1 MLFRHT
7 FQIKYAKKYFKKS
20 KQKGK
25 YLLKGLQWKPR
36 KMKAAEHDWCML
48 ITLMILLQ
56 AAYRMIAADS
66 LNDLYPI
73 QKQLYPKHF
82 SFKEKVNLKLSSTSK
97 LFE

>member
-1 MLFRHT
+1 
-7 FQIKYAKKYFKKS
+7 
-20 KQKGK
+20 
-25 YLLKGLQWKPR
+25 
-36 KMKAAEHDWCML
+36 MKAAEHDWCML

-82 SFKEKVNLKLSSTSK
+82 SFKEKVNNFEAFWMKFKPTSDLETFMIK
-97 LFE
+97 VLF